1 MTTQLAAGLTQA
13 KDRGGAGRHANEY
26 AEALITAALL
36 PKKITPYE
44 IERYYRKAHRVG
56 AWRTLPKEARA
67 LLLTA
72 RKVIKTLVKG
82 PALRA
87 ALLKIF
93 LKIELQTL
101 RGRALLHGIKIM
113 LSLGYRK
120 VLNTLRGLREALILG
135 IQYLNNPPMYRA
147 YG

>member
-13 KDRGGAGRHANEY
+13 KERGGAGRHANEY

-36 PKKITPYE
+36 PKKITAYE

-56 AWRTLPKEARA
+56 AWRTLPKEAKA

-87 ALLKIF
+87 TLLKVF

-101 RGRALLHGIKIM
+101 RGKALLYGAKLYIMNAAPKLRDLLRKIPE
-113 LSLGYRK
+113 LL
-120 VLNTLRGLREALILG
+120 ALG
-135 IQYLNNPPMYRA
+135 IQYLNNPPTLRI